1 MSTAQE
7 FGMSLLSW
15 ILMAAA
21 AISPDANADNGV
33 VNVASNYSVFETID
47 RLEQSVKAKQ
57 LTVFAR
63 VDFSGDAAK
72 AGLSMPPTQML
83 IFGNPKAGTPLMVA
97 APSVAIDL
105 PLKAVAWQ
113 DAAGRVWLSYNAPE
127 YLTRRHGLPEALLP
141 NIAGIKAL
149 VEQAAR

>member
-1 MSTAQE
+1 MN
-7 FGMSLLSW
+7 FLPWMLL
-15 ILMAAA
+15 AAA
-21 AISPDANADNGV
+21 AVSPDASAENGV
-33 VNVASNYSVFETID
+33 VSIAANHSVSETID
-47 RLEQSVKAKQ
+47 RLESLVKSKQ

-63 VDFSGDAAK
+63 IDFSGDAAK

-83 IFGNPKAGTPLMVA
+83 IFGNPKAGTPLMLA

-113 DAAGRVWLSYNAPE
+113 DGGGRVWLSYNAPE
-127 YLTRRHGLPEALLP
+127 YLKRRHGLPDTLLP

-149 VEQAAR
+149 VEEAAR

>member
-1 MSTAQE
+1 MK
-7 FGMSLLSW
+7 LLPW
-15 ILMAAA
+15 MLMAAA
-21 AISPDANADNGV
+21 AISPDASADNGV
-33 VNVASNYSVFETID
+33 ESVASNYSVSETID
-47 RLEQSVKAKQ
+47 RLETLVNSKH

-63 VDFSGDAAK
+63 IDFSGDAAK

-83 IFGNPKAGTPLMVA
+83 IFGNPKAGTPLMIA

-113 DAAGRVWLSYNAPE
+113 DSAGRVWLSYNAPE
-127 YLTRRHGLPEALLP
+127 YLKTRHGLPEALLP